1 MIIRRFSED
10 CQFTSLQ
17 VQKTTKTTL
26 QKWPK
31 ICGNVFLVKCS
42 DIRPRGKEERL
53 LSIVALFL
61 AGICFLAYFGVSGVL
76 TLMYPYNIPPEGG
89 ALPKV
94 FALKGGSWA
103 KYVVSLGA
111 L

>member
-1 MIIRRFSED
+1 MQQHQTPREGRKIAFNII
-10 CQFTSLQ
+10 
-17 VQKTTKTTL
+17 
-26 QKWPK
+26 
-31 ICGNVFLVKCS
+31 
-42 DIRPRGKEERL
+42 
-53 LSIVALFL
+53 ALFL
-61 AGICFLAYFGVSGVL
+61 AGICFLAYFGVLGVL
-76 TLMYPYNIPPEGG
+76 TLMYPYNILPEGG